1 MKIDRI
7 RVLKDGT
14 EAEEL
19 EHSVVLYIKTKCPD
33 KWVLEDRETGVRY
46 RPTGSTE
53 MGKMFARIEED
64 NDNNE

>member
-46 RPTGSTE
+46 RPSGSTE
-53 MGKMFARIEED
+53 MGKMFTPVRKD
-64 NDNNE
+64 SNVK